1 MYVYVNLE
9 TGKDRGRE
17 IYIYARGTFFKR
29 TYLFLR
35 RFMVISNFFIIS
47 EKKRSGLMDTYAIH
61 SPFAY
66 IISLK
71 TLNKVIIVNVSFYD

>member
-1 MYVYVNLE
+1 
-9 TGKDRGRE
+9 
-17 IYIYARGTFFKR
+17 
-29 TYLFLR
+29 
-35 RFMVISNFFIIS
+35 MVISNFFIIS

-71 TLNKVIIVNVSFYD
+71 ITIKVIIVNVSFYD